1 METEPHV
8 LDIDE
13 LGLLLDEQ
21 EKIGKTFK
29 KENTENMDGV
39 ILGEVLGE
47 QKSAMEVTVQIR
59 TEEEEVKQ
67 SNQVCFHY
75 FS

>member
-13 LGLLLDEQ
+13 LGLILDEQ
-21 EKIGKTFK
+21 EKIGKTLK
-29 KENTENMDGV
+29 KENTMNMDGV

-59 TEEEEVKQ
+59 TEEEA
-67 SNQVCFHY
+67 
-75 FS
+75 

>member
-13 LGLLLDEQ
+13 LGLILDEQ
-21 EKIGKTFK
+21 EKIGKTLK
-29 KENTENMDGV
+29 KENTENINGV

-47 QKSAMEVTVQIR
+47 QKSAMKVTVQIR
-59 TEEEEVKQ
+59 TEEEA
-67 SNQVCFHY
+67 
-75 FS
+75 